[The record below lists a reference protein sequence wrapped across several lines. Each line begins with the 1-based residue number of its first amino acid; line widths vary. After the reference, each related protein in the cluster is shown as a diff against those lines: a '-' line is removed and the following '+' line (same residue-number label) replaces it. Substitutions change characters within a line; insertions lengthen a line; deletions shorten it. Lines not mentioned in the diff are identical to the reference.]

1 MITRILCSIT
11 QSVIPNSS
19 FARCSLSIRPL
30 INVGLM
36 PASSDLETRARIKKK
51 SDKPWQVVVLDDPV
65 NLMEYVSRVL
75 TNIFGFSREKAEEL
89 MMAVHQ
95 KGRAV
100 VWSGNREKAEM
111 YVNQL
116 HSAQLHATLDKAE

>member
-1 MITRILCSIT
+1 
-11 QSVIPNSS
+11 
-19 FARCSLSIRPL
+19 
-30 INVGLM
+30 
-36 PASSDLETRARIKKK
+36 
-51 SDKPWQVVVLDDPV
+51 VVVLDDPV

-116 HSAQLHATLDKAE
+116 HSAQLHATLDRAE

>member
-1 MITRILCSIT
+1 MMNAVDAPVR
-11 QSVIPNSS
+11 
-19 FARCSLSIRPL
+19 
-30 INVGLM
+30 
-36 PASSDLETRARIKKK
+36 ETRTKDASKT
-51 SDKPWQVVVLDDPV
+51 DKPWQVVVLDDPV
-65 NLMEYVSRVL
+65 NLMDYVSRVF
-75 TNIFGFSREKAEEL
+75 TRIFGYSQSKADEL

-116 HSAQLHATLDKAE
+116 HSAQLHAKLDKPE

>member
-1 MITRILCSIT
+1 MGDSDTLTR
-11 QSVIPNSS
+11 
-19 FARCSLSIRPL
+19 
-30 INVGLM
+30 
-36 PASSDLETRARIKKK
+36 TREDTAL
-51 SDKPWQVVVLDDPV
+51 DVPWNVVVHDDPV

-75 TNIFGFSREKAEEL
+75 TNIFGFSTEKAKEL

-100 VWSGNREKAEM
+100 VWVGNREKAEM

-116 HSAQLHATLDKAE
+116 HSAQLHATLDRAE

>member
-1 MITRILCSIT
+1 M
-11 QSVIPNSS
+11 
-19 FARCSLSIRPL
+19 
-30 INVGLM
+30 
-36 PASSDLETRARIKKK
+36 
-51 SDKPWQVVVLDDPV
+51 VVLDDPV

-75 TNIFGFSREKAEEL
+75 TNIFGFSTEKAKEL

-100 VWSGNREKAEM
+100 VWVGNREKAEM

-116 HSAQLHATLDKAE
+116 HSAQLHATLDRAE

>member
-1 MITRILCSIT
+1 MMNA
-11 QSVIPNSS
+11 VD
-19 FARCSLSIRPL
+19 A
-30 INVGLM
+30 
-36 PASSDLETRARIKKK
+36 PAHEIKTK
-51 SDKPWQVVVLDDPV
+51 STEKTDKPWQVIVLDDPV
-65 NLMEYVSRVL
+65 NLMDYVSRILIKV
-75 TNIFGFSREKAEEL
+75 FGFSKEKAEEL

>member
-1 MITRILCSIT
+1 MLMAEHKLF
-11 QSVIPNSS
+11 V
-19 FARCSLSIRPL
+19 L
-30 INVGLM
+30 I
-36 PASSDLETRARIKKK
+36 K
-51 SDKPWQVVVLDDPV
+51 
-65 NLMEYVSRVL
+65 
-75 TNIFGFSREKAEEL
+75 IFGFSKEKADEL

>member
-1 MITRILCSIT
+1 MDA
-11 QSVIPNSS
+11 VD
-19 FARCSLSIRPL
+19 A
-30 INVGLM
+30 
-36 PASSDLETRARIKKK
+36 PAPETRARIKKK
-51 SDKPWQVVVLDDPV
+51 SDKPRQVVVLDDPV

-116 HSAQLHATLDKAE
+116 HSAQLHATLDRAE

>member
-1 MITRILCSIT
+1 MNAVDAPAHQTK
-11 QSVIPNSS
+11 
-19 FARCSLSIRPL
+19 IR
-30 INVGLM
+30 
-36 PASSDLETRARIKKK
+36 SKEK
-51 SDKPWQVVVLDDPV
+51 SDKPWQVIVLDDPV

-75 TNIFGFSREKAEEL
+75 IRIFGFSKEKAEEL

-95 KGRAV
+95 RGQAV

-116 HSAQLHATLDKAE
+116 HSAQLHATLEKAQ

>member
-1 MITRILCSIT
+1 MMNA
-11 QSVIPNSS
+11 VD
-19 FARCSLSIRPL
+19 A
-30 INVGLM
+30 
-36 PASSDLETRARIKKK
+36 PAHETKTK
-51 SDKPWQVVVLDDPV
+51 SAEKNDKPWQVIVLDDPV
-65 NLMEYVSRVL
+65 NLMDYVSRILIKV
-75 TNIFGFSREKAEEL
+75 FGFSKEKAEEL

>member
-1 MITRILCSIT
+1 MMNAVDAPAHQTKTRSKEKT
-11 QSVIPNSS
+11 
-19 FARCSLSIRPL
+19 
-30 INVGLM
+30 
-36 PASSDLETRARIKKK
+36 
-51 SDKPWQVVVLDDPV
+51 DKPWQVIVLDDPV

-75 TNIFGFSREKAEEL
+75 IRIFGFSKEKAEEL

-95 KGRAV
+95 RGQAV

-116 HSAQLHATLDKAE
+116 HSAQLHATLEKAE

>member
-1 MITRILCSIT
+1 MNAVDAPAHETQTRT
-11 QSVIPNSS
+11 
-19 FARCSLSIRPL
+19 
-30 INVGLM
+30 
-36 PASSDLETRARIKKK
+36 KKK

-75 TNIFGFSREKAEEL
+75 IKVFGFSKEKAEEL

-95 KGRAV
+95 RGRAV

-116 HSAQLHATLDKAE
+116 HSAQLHATLDRAE

>member
-1 MITRILCSIT
+1 MDA
-11 QSVIPNSS
+11 VD
-19 FARCSLSIRPL
+19 A
-30 INVGLM
+30 
-36 PASSDLETRARIKKK
+36 PAPETRARIKKK
-51 SDKPWQVVVLDDPV
+51 SDKHWQVVVLDDPV

-116 HSAQLHATLDKAE
+116 HSAQLHATLDRAE